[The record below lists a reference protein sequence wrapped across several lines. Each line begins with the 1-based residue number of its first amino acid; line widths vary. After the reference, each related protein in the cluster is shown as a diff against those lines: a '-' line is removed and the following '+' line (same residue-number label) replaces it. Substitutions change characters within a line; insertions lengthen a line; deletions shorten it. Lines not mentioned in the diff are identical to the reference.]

1 VRRHFQPWRLLAVAA
16 TSALTALGLLAQEP
30 IEQLPA
36 DFAAIEQARSRT
48 CVGVLARVDA
58 LDTELAPLAERS
70 QRLIAIGQAIA
81 LEERE
86 VMDSLRA
93 SDPLE
98 AEVRA
103 WFVADGELAQR
114 YLADPSQALL
124 DQRAAARDSIQQRL
138 LSELEGLQARA
149 DTTIARTGTLGEE
162 SSRCS
167 GAVFVRPAVL
177 EACAAATSPVCDAA
191 RDSAAQA
198 SRYRFV
204 ESAEV
209 LWGLQELRAWSVPG
223 PIQVLA
229 TGQLGGARTVGLT
242 RAANVVVTLAFGPQI
257 RRRSD
262 LTAAETA
269 RLGAITD
276 SLGFGAGLP
285 ELFVVPS
292 LAVQATL
299 PEALGG
305 ETRYILHF
313 GFPDAPEIL
322 WVAQAGTGT
331 PIEGAI
337 ELGPARLARL
347 LANEQLSLT
356 ALRPTETGENEPVY
370 SIELTSLN
378 QGNATATLAQYMA
391 QGLMNDLS
399 QLLQATEPP
408 PVTPPDSTA
417 TPR

>member
-1 VRRHFQPWRLLAVAA
+1 VA
-16 TSALTALGLLAQEP
+16 TSGLTALGLLAQEP
-30 IEQLPA
+30 TDLPA
-36 DFAAIEQARSRT
+36 DFEAIELARSRA

-58 LDTELAPLAERS
+58 LDTELAPVAERS
-70 QRLIAIGQAIA
+70 QRLSAIGQAIA

-93 SDPLE
+93 ADPLE

-103 WFVADGELAQR
+103 WFVADGELAER
-114 YLADPSQALL
+114 YVAEPSQALL
-124 DQRAAARDSIQQRL
+124 DQRSAARDSIQQRVL
-138 LSELEGLQARA
+138 RELEGLQTRA
-149 DTTIARTGTLGEE
+149 DTTIARTGTLGQE
-162 SSRCS
+162 SSRCG
-167 GAVFVRPAVL
+167 GAVLVRPAVL

-191 RDSAAQA
+191 RDSSAQA

-204 ESAEV
+204 ESAAV
-209 LWGLQELRAWSVPG
+209 LWGLQELRAWSAPG
-223 PIQVLA
+223 RIQVLPG
-229 TGQLGGARTVGLT
+229 GQLGGARTVGLT

-257 RRRSD
+257 RRRTD

-285 ELFVVPS
+285 DLFIVPS

-299 PEALGG
+299 PDALGG

-313 GFPDAPEIL
+313 GLPDAPEIL
-322 WVAQAGTGT
+322 WVAEAGTGD

-356 ALRPTETGENEPVY
+356 ALRPTETGENEPIY

-391 QGLMNDLS
+391 QGLTNDLS
-399 QLLQATEPP
+399 QLLQASGAPSAP
-408 PVTPPDSTA
+408 SAPPDSTSA
-417 TPR
+417 PR